1 MIVFAAVFIPFNSR
15 ILIQAGIN
23 IYDMPDMKYFIL
35 SCITVC
41 VIGVLSAK
49 ASVVS
54 FLKQVSSIN
63 ED

>member
-1 MIVFAAVFIPFNSR
+1 M
-15 ILIQAGIN
+15 QAGIN
-23 IYDMPDMKYFIL
+23 IYDMPGMKYFIL

-41 VIGVLSAK
+41 IIGVLSAK
-49 ASVVS
+49 ASIVS

>member
-1 MIVFAAVFIPFNSR
+1 M
-15 ILIQAGIN
+15 QAGIN

-41 VIGVLSAK
+41 IIGVLSAK
-49 ASVVS
+49 ASIVS